1 MEVKLLSPEEI
12 TTIGVGVPRKV
23 YFPENVREL
32 LTLLKENFPVIG
44 GGSNAVLSDSS
55 TPLISTALFRDC
67 TFNGNT
73 VTLGAGV
80 RLSQV
85 LKLQQKMKFSLL
97 EFLAGIPRATV
108 GGLVAQNAGAFGE
121 EVKDRLLSV
130 TYADPESGEVL
141 KMEKEE
147 IERSFGY
154 RETPFPEKGTI
165 LNATFKIR
173 YEPEIRR
180 KISGFVGLRLSKQPP
195 FYLKTAGSTFKNP
208 EGESAG
214 RLLDLAG
221 LKGFSIGRI
230 EFSNT
235 HANFTVNR
243 GKASFSE
250 FKELT
255 EEARKRVERM
265 FNVRLELEIKIF

>member
-1 MEVKLLSPEEI
+1 MKVKVLSAEEL
-12 TTIGVGVPRKV
+12 TTIGIGAPRKV
-23 YFPENVREL
+23 YFPESVREL
-32 LTLLKENFPVIG
+32 HSLLKGNLPVIG
-44 GGSNAVLSDSS
+44 GGSNAVLSDST
-55 TPLISTALFRDC
+55 TPLISTALFRNC
-67 TFNGNT
+67 TFNGDT
-73 VTLGAGV
+73 VTFGAGI

-85 LKLQQKMKFSLL
+85 LKLQQKMKFSLF

-130 TYADPESGEVL
+130 TYFDPESGDIL
-141 KMEKEE
+141 GMEKEE

-154 RETPFPEKGTI
+154 RKTPFPEKGII

-173 YEPEIRR
+173 YEPKIQR
-180 KISGFVGLRLSKQPP
+180 KIASFVYLRLSKQPP

-214 RLLDLAG
+214 RLLDLVG

-230 EFSNT
+230 EFSNI
-235 HANFTVNR
+235 HANFMVNR
-243 GKASFSE
+243 GKASFLE
-250 FKELT
+250 FKELI
-255 EEARKRVERM
+255 EEARKRVERE